1 MLAAANRDPAVFAD
15 PDALAVEGHP
25 AAHFAFS
32 KGAHFC
38 LGAPIARMEAQ
49 IAIGEI
55 LRRFPNWRIAEP
67 VSEIP
72 WMNSMVARGPMRLPV
87 TLA

>member
-1 MLAAANRDPAVFAD
+1 
-15 PDALAVEGHP
+15 
-25 AAHFAFS
+25 
-32 KGAHFC
+32 
-38 LGAPIARMEAQ
+38 MEAQ
-49 IAIGEI
+49 VAIGEI
-55 LRRFPNWRIAEP
+55 LRRFQSWRIAEP